1 MDPEKKEYTC
11 YCPTCSS
18 DPEAAA
24 METEGET
31 EDETMSEDETPT
43 TSDEEFI
50 VSDSEMAEAEE
61 EECEEDEIELL
72 FESFV
77 NLQEEHKIFK
87 KELAKQSCLLWEIHQ
102 ELKES
107 KAKRSE
113 AELS

>member
-1 MDPEKKEYTC
+1 MDLEIEANEVETDHEECSTC
-11 YCPTCSS
+11 LAEETRS
-18 DPEAAA
+18 EAERSEA
-24 METEGET
+24 ER
-31 EDETMSEDETPT
+31 SEDETPT

-50 VSDSEMAEAEE
+50 VSDSEMAEAEQ

-87 KELAKQSCLLWEIHQ
+87 KELAKQSCLLWEIRQ

-107 KAKRSE
+107 KAK
-113 AELS
+113 

>member
-1 MDPEKKEYTC
+1 MDLENEASDHEECSTC
-11 YCPTCSS
+11 LAEETRS
-18 DPEAAA
+18 EAKR
-24 METEGET
+24 
-31 EDETMSEDETPT
+31 SEDETPT

-87 KELAKQSCLLWEIHQ
+87 KELAKQSCLLWEIRQ

-107 KAKRSE
+107 KAK
-113 AELS
+113 

>member
-1 MDPEKKEYTC
+1 MK
-11 YCPTCSS
+11 SS
-18 DPEAAA
+18 QSESLGSQASEASL
-24 METEGET
+24 
-31 EDETMSEDETPT
+31 DSPRSQDETPT

-50 VSDSEMAEAEE
+50 VSDLEMEEVEE

-87 KELAKQSCLLWEIHQ
+87 NELAKQSCLLWEIRQ

-107 KAKRSE
+107 KAK
-113 AELS
+113 

>member
-1 MDPEKKEYTC
+1 MDLEIEANEVETDHEECSTC
-11 YCPTCSS
+11 LA
-18 DPEAAA
+18 E
-24 METEGET
+24 ETR
-31 EDETMSEDETPT
+31 SEDETPT

-50 VSDSEMAEAEE
+50 VSDSEMAEAEQ

-87 KELAKQSCLLWEIHQ
+87 KELAKQSCLLWEIRQ

-107 KAKRSE
+107 KAK
-113 AELS
+113 